1 MLQRVQKHC
10 VSFFKLY
17 TSKIPWSNHQLI
29 NVLVVS
35 DWGKTLRYLSP
46 KAFSPPALTL
56 LQQTP
61 PASVPSE
68 VLWFIPIALIFLEK
82 CSPLAMTFTADHQQL
97 RNSPHTLR
105 LQKSPSR
112 ASPDWHAFF
121 LAHHMNT
128 AGFWLSPELFCSEGP
143 SYSSDIPKKIG
154 HLKRCDLNLRLLA
167 VVLNPLAKYMW
178 VCLYTYICR
187 HTYLKKKKKKKDNK
201 VMNTVIAWAYLAPN

>member
-105 LQKSPSR
+105 LQKSPSKGFTR
-112 ASPDWHAFF
+112 LARLLFGASHE
-121 LAHHMNT
+121 H
-128 AGFWLSPELFCSEGP
+128 S
-143 SYSSDIPKKIG
+143 
-154 HLKRCDLNLRLLA
+154 RLLA
-167 VVLNPLAKYMW
+167 LPRAILQWRTK
-178 VCLYTYICR
+178 LQFR
-187 HTYLKKKKKKKDNK
+187 HTKENR
-201 VMNTVIAWAYLAPN
+201 APEKMWS